1 MKNFAQKDQFVP
13 RKVKRKYTP
22 SEAEMACAKEA
33 AASRLALE
41 ALQKELATAPQVNSF
56 VIEETCTETTVE
68 NFIPHTDE
76 GFIENL
82 NEIPGVEVVNYTDLN
97 NLNNNPLMQFNV
109 HNPGEPNADKI
120 KHILGSDLPSNVEI
134 MFKTSDGNFVSVTD
148 EVLQNITKGALQYQ
162 VIDENGHAGEI
173 QELRVLDKTILGTHG
188 DSSDFTN
195 DSGNVSCNQTTFSNF
210 SSEDSKLL
218 LGNLSGTSGI
228 VPLESSVSADASI
241 NNSFPIHDNAM
252 EQEIP
257 NESYEPELLN
267 LSTKNNDLV
276 AEVDR
281 SLSTPNNIKC
291 EVSEKEN
298 TSAVTEIFEQPQN
311 RSLPMLSNDEN
322 CIPED
327 IQTENPKDDV
337 SDMNKLKSAQK
348 TMIDPESF
356 LQTLESEKE
365 FSPRKTRSNFKIS
378 EDSGVQCND
387 SNKPSLSDESCTIKK
402 DKTKR
407 LMPNR
412 KRK

>member
-1 MKNFAQKDQFVP
+1 MP

-97 NLNNNPLMQFNV
+97 NLNANPLMQFNV
-109 HNPGEPNADKI
+109 HHPGEPNSDKI
-120 KHILGSDLPSNVEI
+120 KHILGSDIPSNVEI

-188 DSSDFTN
+188 DTSDFTN

-218 LGNLSGTSGI
+218 LANLSGTSGI
-228 VPLESSVSADASI
+228 APLENSVSAEESI
-241 NNSFPIHDNAM
+241 SSSFPIHDNAM
-252 EQEIP
+252 EQNMP
-257 NESYEPELLN
+257 NESFEPELLN
-267 LSTKNNDLV
+267 LSTKNNESV
-276 AEVDR
+276 VEVDK

-298 TSAVTEIFEQPQN
+298 TSVLSDTFKQSQN
-311 RSLPMLSNDEN
+311 MSLPMLISHDEN
-322 CIPED
+322 YIPED
-327 IQTENPKDDV
+327 IQIENPKEQTIEI
-337 SDMNKLKSAQK
+337 NKSAQK
-348 TMIDPESF
+348 PMIDPESF
-356 LQTLESEKE
+356 LQSLENEKE
-365 FSPRKTRSNFKIS
+365 FSPRKTRSNFKIIEES
-378 EDSGVQCND
+378 AVQSND
-387 SNKPSLSDESCTIKK
+387 SSNKSSLSDESFNTKK

-407 LMPNR
+407 MMPNR